1 MTLNNNRHLILCFSS
16 FVIPRDASGL
26 RMEEYAICYEQL
38 KRVIPNNFD
47 LIFIDNTVSHI
58 IDIKNSRLVGALG
71 DTPCLF
77 YNHNIGLQNKGL
89 GELEMMITTQKKI
102 DFTSY
107 KNVVYLTG
115 RRFITCPYVFERT
128 DKLMDRDILVGNQ
141 PIINPFSGVQY
152 PSGVDMFGDMFFSMS
167 SQKIIEYCKYV
178 EDILKIETPLDI
190 GSEQIL
196 YSFIKKHNYEFEE
209 IKHLGFVRNDWEM
222 VDRSTYSRR
231 VVNFQVI

>member
-1 MTLNNNRHLILCFSS
+1 MTLNNKRHLILCFSS
-16 FVIPRDASGL
+16 FVIPRDVSRL

-58 IDIKNSRLVGALG
+58 KDIKNSRLVNALG

-77 YNHNIGLQNKGL
+77 YDYNIGLQNKGL
-89 GELEMMITTQKKI
+89 GELEMMITAQKKI

-128 DKLMDRDILVGNQ
+128 DRLIDRDILVGNQ
-141 PIINPFSGVQY
+141 PIVNPFSGMQY
-152 PSGVDMFGDMFFSMS
+152 PSGVNMFGDMFFSMS

-178 EDILKIETPLDI
+178 EDNLKRETPLDI

-231 VVNFQVI
+231 VENFQVI